1 MGNRRRNTQENLD
14 TMKLWQNYVPSFKN
28 IKNTLRYLEWILILA
43 TIPYSLL
50 DGINPIKLAIFSAAF
65 VIMSMIFP
73 LDRPF
78 WFRQGY
84 ILLGLILVSLARWAD
99 PADLDL
105 SIMLSIYIAKSC
117 FLLEFR
123 FVVINAFLAGI
134 VDLSAIFTT
143 PPDFSEQLRAS
154 KALQELGFASYFYE
168 MSENYYVDQAEE
180 IAAYISWYVPASVF
194 AILFSYAIIAEQKSR
209 QKAELL
215 TQQVENLAAS
225 LERNRI
231 ARDLH
236 DSLGHSLSS
245 LQIQLSVAQKFRQRN
260 LAKSF
265 EAVDTAKVL
274 ADLSIEDIKRSLK
287 TMRDSNFD
295 LDRAI
300 HDLLNRYKQ
309 NKSLQIE
316 SLISLPKLS
325 LPVSHN
331 IHCLIKEA
339 LINIEKHSQ
348 ATFIR
353 LHLQGMENEI
363 ILEVEDNGI
372 GFDANQFYSGYGIK
386 GMKERVR
393 SHNGKITIDSVCDRG
408 TKINITIPR

>member
-1 MGNRRRNTQENLD
+1 
-14 TMKLWQNYVPSFKN
+14 MKLWQKSAPSFKN
-28 IKNTLRYLEWILILA
+28 IKNTLRYLEWILILV
-43 TIPYSLL
+43 TIPDSLI
-50 DGINPIKLAIFSAAF
+50 DGVNPIKLAIFLATFA
-65 VIMSMIFP
+65 IMSWIFP

-84 ILLGLILVSLARWAD
+84 ILLSILLVSLARWVYW
-99 PADLDL
+99 DLDFT
-105 SIMLSIYIAKSC
+105 IMLFIYIAKSC

-123 FVVINAFLAGI
+123 FVLVTVLLAGI
-134 VDLSAIFTT
+134 VDCSTTLLSTSF
-143 PPDFSEQLRAS
+143 DFSEQLRAS
-154 KALQELGFASYFYE
+154 KVLQEFGFASYFYE
-168 MSENYYVDQAEE
+168 MPENYYVYQAEE
-180 IAAYISWYVPASVF
+180 IAGYMSWYIPASVF

-225 LERNRI
+225 LERTRI

-295 LDRAI
+295 LNRAI
-300 HDLLNRYKQ
+300 DDLINRYKQ
-309 NKSLQIE
+309 DKSLKIE

-325 LPVSHN
+325 LPVSHH
-331 IHCLIKEA
+331 IYCLIKEA

-353 LHLQGMENEI
+353 LYLQGMETEI

>member
-1 MGNRRRNTQENLD
+1 
-14 TMKLWQNYVPSFKN
+14 
-28 IKNTLRYLEWILILA
+28 LEWILILA

-50 DGINPIKLAIFSAAF
+50 DGINPIKLAIFSATFA
-65 VIMSMIFP
+65 IMSMIFP

-84 ILLGLILVSLARWAD
+84 IFLGLLLVSLARLAD
-99 PADLDL
+99 HHLDL
-105 SIMLSIYIAKSC
+105 SIMLFIYIAKSC

-123 FVVINAFLAGI
+123 FVLVTALLAGI
-134 VDLSAIFTT
+134 VDYSTTLSTS
-143 PPDFSEQLRAS
+143 PDFSEQLRAS

-168 MSENYYVDQAEE
+168 MPENYYVDQAEE
-180 IAAYISWYVPASVF
+180 IASYMSTYIPASAF
-194 AILFSYAIIAEQKSR
+194 AILFSYALIAEQKSR

-225 LERNRI
+225 LERTRI
-231 ARDLH
+231 ARDIH
-236 DSLGHSLSS
+236 DSLGHSLTG

-274 ADLSIEDIKRSLK
+274 ADLCIEDIKRSLK

-325 LPVSHN
+325 LPVGHN
-331 IHCLIKEA
+331 IYCLIKEA

-386 GMKERVR
+386 GMKERVQL
-393 SHNGKITIDSVCDRG
+393 HNGKITIDSVCDRG
-408 TKINITIPR
+408 TKIYIAIPR

>member
-1 MGNRRRNTQENLD
+1 MGNRRRKTQENLD
-14 TMKLWQNYVPSFKN
+14 TMKLWQKSTPSFKN

-43 TIPYSLL
+43 TIPYSLM
-50 DGINPIKLAIFSAAF
+50 DGVNPIKLAIFSATFA
-65 VIMSMIFP
+65 IMSMIFP

-84 ILLGLILVSLARWAD
+84 ILLGLILVSLARCAD
-99 PADLDL
+99 PNIDL
-105 SIMLSIYIAKSC
+105 SIMLFIYIAKSC

-123 FVVINAFLAGI
+123 FVLVTALLAGI
-134 VDLSAIFTT
+134 VDLSAIFST

-180 IAAYISWYVPASVF
+180 IAAYMSWYIPASAF
-194 AILFSYAIIAEQKSR
+194 SILFSYAIIAEQKSR

-215 TQQVENLAAS
+215 TQKVENLAAS
-225 LERNRI
+225 LERTRI
-231 ARDLH
+231 ARDIH
-236 DSLGHSLSS
+236 DSLGHSLTG

-274 ADLSIEDIKRSLK
+274 ADLCIEDIKRSLK
-287 TMRDSNFD
+287 TMRDSNYD

-300 HDLLNRYKQ
+300 HDLLNRYRQ
-309 NKSLQIE
+309 DKSVKIE

-325 LPVSHN
+325 LPVGHH
-331 IHCLIKEA
+331 IYCLLKEA

-353 LHLQGMENEI
+353 
-363 ILEVEDNGI
+363 
-372 GFDANQFYSGYGIK
+372 
-386 GMKERVR
+386 
-393 SHNGKITIDSVCDRG
+393 
-408 TKINITIPR
+408 